1 MYNVQFGKKG
11 KSLTITSS
19 AFSTQSWENSIAQ
32 NAFLNAAK
40 IQENYLWIFF
50 LNYASMKSCVF
61 KNSEIFWRNNI
72 FKESTK
78 IPAGSE
84 IVLSDFV

>member
-40 IQENYLWIFF
+40 IQENYL
-50 LNYASMKSCVF
+50 
-61 KNSEIFWRNNI
+61 
-72 FKESTK
+72 
-78 IPAGSE
+78 
-84 IVLSDFV
+84 